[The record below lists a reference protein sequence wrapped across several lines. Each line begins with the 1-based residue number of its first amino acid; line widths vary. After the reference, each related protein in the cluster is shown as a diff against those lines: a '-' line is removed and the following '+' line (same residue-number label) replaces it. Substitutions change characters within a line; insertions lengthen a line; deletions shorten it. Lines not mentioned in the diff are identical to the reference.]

1 MIKNRA
7 PISGP
12 GKTLSFQKRRT
23 QEPCSSKEQLHP
35 KDTRNPEAFTPKRRY
50 MRCGEEMPKMPNVVD
65 MTIRVASHRAKRAFL
80 RFSSSTLSTGQFV

>member
-1 MIKNRA
+1 MSIPFAIKNRA
-7 PISGP
+7 PTYRSP
-12 GKTLSFQKRRT
+12 AQCYLFEKRT
-23 QEPCSSKEQLHP
+23 SNEC
-35 KDTRNPEAFTPKRRY
+35 Y